1 MWLTNDIIRR
11 ILSDISNAIR
21 DIILYKTKKEGEKM
35 VFQLGSPLLDTC
47 VLAVLQ
53 KEDAYGYY
61 LTQQVKKVVD
71 ISESTLYPVLR
82 RLQKELCLETY
93 DKEYQGRNRRYYRLT
108 GEGRAR
114 CLYYIREWNAF
125 KEAIDG
131 LIEDAENETAKESKS
146 ENEQKL
152 LEERKIREDRENQ
165 VGAEFSEEEEIQEGQ
180 DFSEEKKVKK
190 RQGFS

>member
-1 MWLTNDIIRR
+1 
-11 ILSDISNAIR
+11 
-21 DIILYKTKKEGEKM
+21 M

-53 KEDAYGYY
+53 KGDAYGYY

-93 DKEYQGRNRRYYRLT
+93 DKEYQGRNRRYYSLT
-108 GEGRAR
+108 GEGRER
-114 CLYYIREWNAF
+114 CLYYVREWKVF

-131 LIEDAENETAKESKS
+131 LIEGSDEEESVKEDNAG
-146 ENEQKL
+146 E
-152 LEERKIREDRENQ
+152 
-165 VGAEFSEEEEIQEGQ
+165 EFSKEEESVNEL
-180 DFSEEKKVKK
+180 S
-190 RQGFS
+190 

>member
-1 MWLTNDIIRR
+1 
-11 ILSDISNAIR
+11 
-21 DIILYKTKKEGEKM
+21 M

-108 GEGRAR
+108 GEGRER
-114 CLYYIREWNAF
+114 CLYYVREWNVF

-131 LIEDAENETAKESKS
+131 LIEGSATGEKAEDAPKE
-146 ENEQKL
+146 QGL
-152 LEERKIREDRENQ
+152 LEMKDAPKE
-165 VGAEFSEEEEIQEGQ
+165 QEL
-180 DFSEEKKVKK
+180 S
-190 RQGFS
+190 